1 MSDLSGASF
10 LLQHPGFVRIVENL
24 IISDIAFLIS
34 NVFALKIKIICV
46 LVNLFKKREIMKKLA
61 LLLTVVLIVQYTQG
75 QIVDSVTTDTNQKMY
90 EFLMAKH
97 KKQKKTGLILLGS
110 GLAATGLGVLIIY
123 NDSDWFEDEDAGSD
137 YAAGTILYTAGVLS
151 ALSSIPVLI
160 IAGENRQKAQIYA
173 QIGQQR
179 MMDFNL
185 ENSNAMAVGVKIQF

>member
-1 MSDLSGASF
+1 
-10 LLQHPGFVRIVENL
+10 
-24 IISDIAFLIS
+24 
-34 NVFALKIKIICV
+34 
-46 LVNLFKKREIMKKLA
+46 MKKLA

-123 NDSDWFEDEDAGSD
+123 NDSDWFDDEDAGSE
-137 YAAGTILYTAGVLS
+137 YTAGTILYTAGVLS

-185 ENSNAMAVGVKIQF
+185 ENSKAVAVGVKIQF